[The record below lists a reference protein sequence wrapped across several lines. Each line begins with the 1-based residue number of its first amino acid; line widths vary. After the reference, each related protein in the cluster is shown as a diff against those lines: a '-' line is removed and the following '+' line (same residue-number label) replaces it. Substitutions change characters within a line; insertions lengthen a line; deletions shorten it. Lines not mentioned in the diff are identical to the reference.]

1 MSNFASLTLCLTV
14 VFFAM
19 FISSCLILAGMDKNP
34 NSSQAE
40 HTYSLHQ
47 QTTTLTNTP
56 EEAVPLSHVV
66 PEAAKSVFKAD
77 PTLLSTVAVSVTWFL
92 EFLTRLRRKRAKKTL
107 KQLSLNGTTC
117 DPTAR
122 SSEYCPAVSPS
133 PMMNPISQN
142 ISKNEGND
150 VNT

>member
-19 FISSCLILAGMDKNP
+19 FISSCLILAAMDKNP

-56 EEAVPLSHVV
+56 EEAVPLSHV
-66 PEAAKSVFKAD
+66 PEAAKSVFEAD

-92 EFLTRLRRKRAKKTL
+92 EFLSRLRRKGPKKTL
-107 KQLSLNGTTC
+107 KQLSFNGTTC

-133 PMMNPISQN
+133 PMMNPISPN

-150 VNT
+150 VNP